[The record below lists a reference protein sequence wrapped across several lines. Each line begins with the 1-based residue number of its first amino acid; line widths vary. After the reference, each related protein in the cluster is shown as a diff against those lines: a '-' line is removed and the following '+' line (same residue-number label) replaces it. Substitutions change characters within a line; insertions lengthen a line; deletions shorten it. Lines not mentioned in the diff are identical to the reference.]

1 MREETQTRK
10 NTALRMAC
18 GLAVAAILSTCVVA
32 GTFAKYTTVS
42 SATDTARVAKWGF
55 ANDANSQVMMDDL
68 FKSAYDKNVKGAA
81 DVIAP
86 GTANASTFKMVY
98 NTADG
103 AAAAPEVAYT
113 FSVNTDG
120 SSCAEG
126 IKNNPNIQWRLDD
139 GAWGSW
145 EQAMAQVRAL
155 SGDPSGSKA
164 YAAGELPSGFYGA
177 DAQTAGAGAHTI
189 AWQWLY
195 GDGYDK
201 LDTAL
206 GNADELGQVAV
217 KIAVSATQID

>member
-1 MREETQTRK
+1 MREETQARR
-10 NTALRMAC
+10 NNAMRAA
-18 GLAVAAILSTCVVA
+18 GGIAVAAILSTCVVA

-42 SATDTARVAKWGF
+42 TATDTARVAKWGF
-55 ANDANSQVMMDDL
+55 ANDANSQLMMDDL

-98 NTADG
+98 NTSDG
-103 AAAAPEVAYT
+103 AAAPEVAYT

-120 SSCAEG
+120 SSCADG

-155 SGDPSGSKA
+155 SGDPSGVKT
-164 YAAGELPSGFYGA
+164 YAAGELPSGFYG
-177 DAQTAGAGAHTI
+177 DGSQTAGAGAHTI